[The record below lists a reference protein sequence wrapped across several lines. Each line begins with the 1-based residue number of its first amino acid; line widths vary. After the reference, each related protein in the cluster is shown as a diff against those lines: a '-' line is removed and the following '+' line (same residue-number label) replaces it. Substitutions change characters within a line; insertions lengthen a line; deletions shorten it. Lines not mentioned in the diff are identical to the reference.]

1 MKTLKNLLKV
11 KLMNIKDL
19 NIDTLLTVSFCLIV
33 VVILLVASFGSY
45 LNYLSGKETRDL
57 IREAI
62 SKNMTVESINYL
74 VK

>member
-1 MKTLKNLLKV
+1 MK
-11 KLMNIKDL
+11 IKDL
-19 NIDTLLTVSFCLIV
+19 NTDTLLTVSFCLIV
-33 VVILLVASFGSY
+33 VVILLITSFGSY

-62 SKNMTVESINYL
+62 SKNMTVENINYL